1 MVKKFRIISITFLL
15 VDKRFSENFSQ
26 FSGRD
31 SLEVFFVFFVGNVN
45 DKSRRSYRH
54 HIAVCNTARSR
65 SLNNSWRRNV
75 PVRLGL
81 SLTVSIGRLPFS
93 FTLMMQWRRSMLMS
107 LVSMGIS
114 TSVPFDARPIIL
126 SPACKGNS
134 CRYPNAFSNT
144 VMKPREVSMSFLWH
158 ASISGSVI
166 RNRLRQAGQMKDM
179 LQEAS

>member
-1 MVKKFRIISITFLL
+1 MKVVAPIVTTSP
-15 VDKRFSENFSQ
+15 S
-26 FSGRD
+26 
-31 SLEVFFVFFVGNVN
+31 
-45 DKSRRSYRH
+45 
-54 HIAVCNTARSR
+54 CNTARSR

-81 SLTVSIGRLPFS
+81 SLTVSIGRLPYS

-107 LVSMGIS
+107 LVSMDIS

-179 LQEAS
+179 LQETS

>member
-31 SLEVFFVFFVGNVN
+31 SVVAPIVTT
-45 DKSRRSYRH
+45 SPS
-54 HIAVCNTARSR
+54 CNTARSR

>member
-1 MVKKFRIISITFLL
+1 MKVVAPIVTTSP
-15 VDKRFSENFSQ
+15 S
-26 FSGRD
+26 
-31 SLEVFFVFFVGNVN
+31 
-45 DKSRRSYRH
+45 
-54 HIAVCNTARSR
+54 CNTARSR

-158 ASISGSVI
+158 EESFATGRANERYVAGNVVTRLVERKRFSAFWTDYLFHKYREVSGKLFFFVEI
-166 RNRLRQAGQMKDM
+166 IV
-179 LQEAS
+179 